1 MRGLMSSRCVLRV
14 ILRKASL
21 SGDECCSMY
30 SASVIVIFAICLQKY
45 KKTCI
50 YAKKV
55 VPLREIFTI
64 MQYSVVHLTYS
75 FAEEWEQDL
84 LEQAMCDIGFEVFDG
99 ADAYIQTA
107 ILEENK
113 ESLEA
118 LLSETEGVALLGIEQ
133 CEDINWNAA
142 WEAEHEIEELPL
154 GVRITPHCAFGAG
167 HHETTSMMIEA
178 LLEVQ
183 AQGYF
188 AQGRN
193 VLDMGCGTGV
203 LGIMAKKCGAES
215 VVAVDIDDKSVANS
229 IENAEANTV
238 ELDVRLGSTP
248 PDGNYDLILANI
260 HRNILLDQMPAYAKN
275 LKQGGEVWLSG
286 FYAEDIPY
294 LTKAA
299 ESVGLEHTETRS
311 KDEWQWM
318 RLKK

>member
-1 MRGLMSSRCVLRV
+1 
-14 ILRKASL
+14 
-21 SGDECCSMY
+21 
-30 SASVIVIFAICLQKY
+30 
-45 KKTCI
+45 
-50 YAKKV
+50 
-55 VPLREIFTI
+55 
-64 MQYSVVHLTYS
+64 MQYSVVHLSYS
-75 FAEEWEQDL
+75 FTEDWQQELLEQDL
-84 LEQAMCDIGFEVFDG
+84 CDLGFEVFDG
-99 ADAYIQTA
+99 SDAYIQTA
-107 ILEENK
+107 VFEE
-113 ESLEA
+113 SREA
-118 LLSETEGVALLGIEQ
+118 IQKLLSQTEGVLLLGTEQ

-142 WEAEHEIEELPL
+142 WEAEHEIVELPL

-178 LLEVQ
+178 LLQ
-183 AQGYF
+183 AQSEGLF
-188 AQGRN
+188 AHPTT

-203 LGIMAKKCGAES
+203 LGIMAKKCGAAH
-215 VVAVDIDDKSVANS
+215 VVAVDIDDKSVANTL
-229 IENAEANTV
+229 ENATANDV